1 MEKVNA
7 FDKKTLLAELTRG
20 RKMANQLKNE
30 LDQETIPESTC
41 EALIEKIL
49 STYDKALA
57 VLSWRAI
64 KEEASTT
71 TTTSPETG
79 MLLGS
84 PQPHSPVAA
93 STSSEVSNGV
103 SKDEKPRKHVFK
115 KR

>member
-1 MEKVNA
+1 MEKFNA
-7 FDKKTLLAELTRG
+7 SEKKTLLTELTQG
-20 RKMANQLKNE
+20 REMANQLKND
-30 LDQETIPESTC
+30 LDQGMIPESTW

-57 VLSWRAI
+57 VLSWKAI

-71 TTTSPETG
+71 TTLPETG

-84 PQPHSPVAA
+84 PQSHSPVAA
-93 STSSEVSNGV
+93 STLSEVSNGA
-103 SKDEKPRKHVFK
+103 SKDERSHKNVFK